1 MGKDKLFITNNIRT
15 LRFFANEMT
24 QQELADKT
32 GVTRQTVV
40 AIENGKYFPSLEL
53 AFRMAHIFEVTL
65 NEVFSYHAEVDPV
78 LAKINKNKTK
88 EK

>member
-1 MGKDKLFITNNIRT
+1 MGKEKLFITNNIRK

-53 AFRMAHIFEVTL
+53 AFRMAYIFEVTL
-65 NEVFSYHAEVDPV
+65 NEVFSYHADEDPV
-78 LAKINKNKTK
+78 ILKIKKNKTK

>member
-1 MGKDKLFITNNIRT
+1 MEKQFISNSIRK
-15 LRFFANEMT
+15 LRFMANEMT

-32 GVTRQTVV
+32 GVTRQTIV

-53 AFRMAHIFEVTL
+53 AFRMAFVFNVSLI
-65 NEVFSYHAEVDPV
+65 EVFSYNAEEDPI
-78 LAKINKNKTK
+78 LKKNNKAKTK

>member
-40 AIENGKYFPSLEL
+40 AVENGKYFPSLEL
-53 AFRMAHIFEVTL
+53 AFRMAHIFNVTL
-65 NEVFSYHAEVDPV
+65 NEVFSYHADEDPV
-78 LAKINKNKTK
+78 ILKIKKNKTK